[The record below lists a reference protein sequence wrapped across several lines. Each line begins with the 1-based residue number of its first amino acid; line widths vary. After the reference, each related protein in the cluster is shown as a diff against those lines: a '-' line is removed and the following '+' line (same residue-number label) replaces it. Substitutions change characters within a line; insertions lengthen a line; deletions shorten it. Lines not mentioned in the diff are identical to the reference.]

1 VFGLVLVRRYFSALN
16 RFCTLSPIVSWP
28 LPGYT
33 LPSIRRTSLTG
44 SERRTTQRFTM
55 RLPLTVRWTTG
66 AAVGETSTESRDVSS
81 RGVYFYLGKDVKE
94 GSPVEI
100 LLTLPNEITLAGPVR
115 VRCLGRVQRTESRDE
130 APVVVLTAPW
140 TISYL
145 HSLTF
150 RTADIPHPLGHDHDC
165 PMKPAGSSARPR
177 LDRGMPMPETPAQD
191 LLTLPKTTSASQ
203 TERMATPEELYA
215 LKRIAE

>member
-1 VFGLVLVRRYFSALN
+1 MTSHLPGFRGSPSTFVLSSAESILYLLSYCSLDAPQLHSSFIRGGSAL
-16 RFCTLSPIVSWP
+16 S
-28 LPGYT
+28 
-33 LPSIRRTSLTG
+33 G

-130 APVVVLTAPW
+130 TSVGVVAAIERYEFL
-140 TISYL
+140 
-145 HSLTF
+145 
-150 RTADIPHPLGHDHDC
+150 
-165 PMKPAGSSARPR
+165 
-177 LDRGMPMPETPAQD
+177 RGD
-191 LLTLPKTTSASQ
+191 
-203 TERMATPEELYA
+203 EE
-215 LKRIAE
+215 K

>member
-1 VFGLVLVRRYFSALN
+1 
-16 RFCTLSPIVSWP
+16 
-28 LPGYT
+28 
-33 LPSIRRTSLTG
+33 
-44 SERRTTQRFTM
+44 M
-55 RLPLTVRWTTG
+55 
-66 AAVGETSTESRDVSS
+66 
-81 RGVYFYLGKDVKE
+81 
-94 GSPVEI
+94 
-100 LLTLPNEITLAGPVR
+100 
-115 VRCLGRVQRTESRDE
+115 
-130 APVVVLTAPW
+130 
-140 TISYL
+140 SYL

-215 LKRIAE
+215 LKRIAEVENAIAALAKKELDSETERQLTIVKPENAAAPNSPNITLSASAATPVNVAASVSVITETAPEAGRHADSESASAKFFAGSGDSGLLELASILDQHRIWVESGGEAGTKADLCGANLEN